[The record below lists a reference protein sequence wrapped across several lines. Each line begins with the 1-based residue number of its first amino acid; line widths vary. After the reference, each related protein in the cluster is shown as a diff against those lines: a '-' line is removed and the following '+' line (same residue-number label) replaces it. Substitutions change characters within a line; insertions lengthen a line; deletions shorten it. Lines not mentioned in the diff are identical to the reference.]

1 MPDDFFQHATLRAR
15 WLRRIAA
22 NPAAAI
28 SSIVIASAVISTSA
42 PEDHTFDAR
51 TALWSTAWT
60 VAVFWLAHVYAAV
73 IAQRGTDRRAL
84 PTIVRSAM
92 RDELATLEA
101 PAPSIFFLVLGA
113 LHLIGAELAVNLALW
128 AGVAQLAIWGAAT
141 ARARGRSWPGT
152 IGLAASDASF
162 GLLIIALKS
171 VVH

>member
-1 MPDDFFQHATLRAR
+1 MPDDFLRHATPRAR
-15 WLRRIAA
+15 WARRIAA

-28 SSIVIASAVISTSA
+28 SSIVIATAVASASA
-42 PEDHTFDAR
+42 PEDHTFDAS

-73 IAQRGTDRRAL
+73 IAQRGADPRPL
-84 PTIVRSAM
+84 PTIVRAAM
-92 RDELATLEA
+92 WDELATLEA
-101 PAPSIFFLVLGA
+101 PAPTIFFLVLGA
-113 LHLIGAELAVNLALW
+113 VGLIGAELAVNLALW
-128 AGVAQLAIWGAAT
+128 AGVAELAIMGAAT

-152 IGLAASDASF
+152 IGLACSDASF